1 MKHIAIVTAAGIAL
15 NAALSS
21 APASA
26 ALLRTFVSGLG
37 SDSNPCTHTQPCLTF
52 EYAITQTVAGG
63 EIDVLDSGG
72 YGPVTIDKAISIVN
86 DGVGTAGVRTL
97 SSSGTGITINAG
109 PNDAVSL
116 RGLTID
122 GDGIGVTGIA
132 FNTGQSLTIENSIIR
147 HFTFVGIHF
156 APNATSNLA
165 VSSTRVADN
174 ASSGIKVIPS
184 GSGTVT
190 AVFNHVE
197 VSNNAGN
204 GIDVQGE
211 GSTGTVNIA
220 VSDSVAASNGLAGF
234 SSNSF
239 ADKAPTTLMMF
250 HSVAANNGTGIQAFG
265 TGATLRAAQSMVTG
279 NTSGWLATSSGV
291 VQSYGDNYIDGNGNN
306 EAAPPS
312 VVPGKK

>member
-15 NAALSS
+15 NTALSS
-21 APASA
+21 TPASA
-26 ALLRTFVSGLG
+26 AFLRTFVSGLG
-37 SDSNPCTHTQPCLTF
+37 SDSNPCTHAQPCLTF
-52 EYAITQTVAGG
+52 EFAITQTVAGG

-86 DGVGTAGVRTL
+86 DGVGTAGIRTL
-97 SSSGTGITINAG
+97 SSSGTAITINAG

-122 GDGIGVTGIA
+122 GVGTGVTGIA
-132 FNTGQSLTIENSIIR
+132 FNTGQSLTIENSVIR

-165 VSSTRVADN
+165 VLSTRVADN
-174 ASSGIKVIPS
+174 ASSGVIVIPS
-184 GSGTVT
+184 GSGAVT

-204 GIDVQGE
+204 GIDVQGQ

-220 VSDSVAASNGLAGF
+220 VSDSEAVSNGLTGF
-234 SSNSF
+234 FSNSF
-239 ADKAPTTLMMF
+239 AGKAPTTLMMF
-250 HSVAANNGTGIQAFG
+250 RSVAANNGTGIQAFG

-279 NTSGWLATSSGV
+279 NTSGWQATSSGV
-291 VQSYGDNYIDGNGNN
+291 VQSYGDNYIDGNGSN